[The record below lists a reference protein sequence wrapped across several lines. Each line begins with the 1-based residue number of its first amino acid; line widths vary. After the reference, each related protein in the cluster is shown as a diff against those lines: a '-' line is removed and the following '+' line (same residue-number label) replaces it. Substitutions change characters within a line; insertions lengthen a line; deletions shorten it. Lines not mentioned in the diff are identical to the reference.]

1 MIALREPKPIPKS
14 NKKIPS
20 HLVYEVMD
28 GKPIYYKGYKNVLNG
43 TKTFEEIMG
52 ASSLQSL
59 IIYYLNKVIFTFFD
73 DDQFFVFSSESGV
86 HIDHKVNLAN
96 DIALYEPTVLTAE
109 KITRKYADVPPKIVF
124 EVDIDA
130 DVEEMS
136 ETGYIFKKTAK
147 LLDFGTEKVFWIL
160 TEAQAVIVATKE
172 HTEVFSW
179 DKEIQI
185 FEGVSFNIG
194 EYLRKKGIILE

>member
-14 NKKIPS
+14 NKGVPS
-20 HLVYEVMD
+20 YLIYEVMD
-28 GKPIYYKGYKNVLNG
+28 GKPLYFKGYRNVLNG

-59 IIYYLNKVIFTFFD
+59 IIYYLNKIIFSCID

-96 DIALYEPTVLTAE
+96 DIALYDPTVLTAD
-109 KITRKYADVPPKIVF
+109 KISRKYADVPPKIVF

-130 DVEEMS
+130 DIEEMT
-136 ETGYIFKKTAK
+136 ETGYIFKKTSK
-147 LLDFGTEKVFWIL
+147 LLEFGTEKVFWIL

-172 HTEVFSW
+172 QTEVFSW
-179 DKEIQI
+179 NKDIQI

-194 EYLRKKGIILE
+194 EYLKKKGIVLE